1 MRAASKIDD
10 RIVPAAARVCIKET
24 NKRKIES
31 SRLLEREYEAQYVV
45 SWQININ

>member
-10 RIVPAAARVCIKET
+10 RIVPARVCIKET